1 MWLIFVIF
9 IALLSA
15 QVTAERTMPLRLQ
28 VYQFLIYI
36 YRHLTD
42 QNNVEG
48 MYKRS
53 QEIESRLGEIL
64 ELIKRGDYCTAT
76 LATELQ
82 ISQPTVSRC
91 LTALRERGYVI
102 RSVRE
107 SNGWAYRLLGE
118 SEYPKRG
125 TA

>member
-1 MWLIFVIF
+1 MYLIFIIF
-9 IALLSA
+9 IATLSA
-15 QVTAERTMPLRLQ
+15 QIIAEPITVPRLQ
-28 VYQFLIYI
+28 VYHLLIYI

-118 SEYPKRG
+118 SEHSKRG